1 MADADKAIENAEKI
15 IKLTEEREA
24 QTQKIKD
31 LLKDIDKLSGDALDN
46 RKQEIKDAKIVLQ
59 VKSKEL
65 KISQG
70 IADAQ
75 EELLS
80 LTDKEAVL
88 AFDIAGYKKAAK
100 KTAEQIR
107 KLSVIDTDEARKK
120 VEELT
125 KQAAKTEG
133 IFRSKEKEISAAQA
147 NNKLQEK
154 LLETVGLSA
163 TAMSGLVAQARLF
176 GLALLKNPF
185 LLGVAAITAMVM
197 ALKKAVT
204 LGIELQ
210 DSLGTSAAQSAKMT
224 KELLNPKTIVM
235 LKALGVDGA
244 KTIQSFGD
252 AFGDLNLATSENLIA
267 LGKQK
272 RLLGISEDDAIKL
285 SKTFMDMTGSTF
297 ETAMNFQ
304 TVTGQMAEANG
315 LRPGDVVKD
324 LASNTETFA
333 EFAKDGGANLA
344 KAAIQARKLGM
355 SLSTTAKIAD
365 SLLDFESSIEK
376 EMEASL
382 MIGKQLNFNRARALA
397 LEGDIAG
404 AAADIAAQVGGP
416 EALNQMNVLQ
426 RRALADSIGVSVEEL
441 SKLASGKLDVKS
453 DMKSPQENMVDEMK
467 KTYDQNKFLI
477 NTMIGLT
484 AAVVANTL
492 VHGAKAIKNFFGKG
506 GTGANAMTKAGNFF
520 RGGPKALPYEKSGMA
535 FKGVKKAEYLKN
547 VKAGQAA
554 NRASNLAKVG
564 IGKQGFKT
572 IGGKLI
578 GAGGV
583 VNAAMG
589 GLDIAKGVKTG
600 DKGAVGGGAGAIIGG
615 AIGAFGG
622 PLGIALGSMI
632 GQAAGEF
639 LGKKLE
645 SNETLEQKQQEKDDA
660 LKKLEEERKRLTK
673 EDNAKLEEAIKGG
686 PEAMK
691 KFVDDYDKFFG
702 GGAMNDVAER
712 LDILIA
718 KEDALLRKQDENKKA
733 ISDLTLE

>member
-1 MADADKAIENAEKI
+1 MATDRAIENAEKI

-31 LLKDIDKLSGDALDN
+31 LLKDIDKLSGAALDK
-46 RKQEIKDAKIVLQ
+46 RKEDIKEAKIILQ

-70 IADAQ
+70 LTDTQ

-88 AFDIAGYKKAAK
+88 AFDIAGYKKQAK
-100 KTAEQIR
+100 KTADQIR

-120 VEELT
+120 VKELK
-125 KQAAKTEG
+125 KQAAETHGMFK
-133 IFRSKEKEISAAQA
+133 SKEKEISAAQA
-147 NNKLQEK
+147 NQQIQEK
-154 LLETVGLSA
+154 LLGTIGLS
-163 TAMSGLVAQARLF
+163 TGAMSGLVAQARLF
-176 GLALLKNPF
+176 TLALLKNPLLLGAAA
-185 LLGVAAITAMVM
+185 LLGVVM

-204 LGIELQ
+204 FGLELQ
-210 DSLGTSAAQSAKMT
+210 DTLGTSAAQSVKITSEFAD
-224 KELLNPKTIVM
+224 P
-235 LKALGVDGA
+235 KALAQLKLLGVNV
-244 KTIQSFGD
+244 KENIQAFGD
-252 AFGDLNLATSENLIA
+252 AFGDVNLATTENLIA

-272 RLLGISEDDAIKL
+272 RLLGISEADAIKL

-324 LASNTETFA
+324 LAQNTETFA

-453 DMKSPQENMVDEMK
+453 DIKSPQENMVDELK
-467 KTYDQNKFLI
+467 KGYDQNKTLI
-477 NTMIGLT
+477 NTMIALI
-484 AAVVANTL
+484 AAVGLNTL
-492 VHGAKAIKNFFGKG
+492 ALMGKGIKNFFGKG
-506 GTGANAMTKAGNFF
+506 GKGSGALTKAGNFF
-520 RGGPKALPYEKSGMA
+520 RGGPKALPYEKSGA
-535 FKGVKKAEYLKN
+535 SFKGIKKAEYLKN

-572 IGGKLI
+572 VGGKLL

-583 VNAAMG
+583 ANVAMG
-589 GLDIAKGVKTG
+589 GLDIYKGVKSG

-639 LGKKLE
+639 IGKKLE
-645 SNETLEQKQQEKDDA
+645 KNETLEQKQKEKEDANAKVLKETADLNKEDQAMVAAAMNGGAEEMKKLVAQFDSWRPWDDKDQVAEA
-660 LKKLEEERKRLTK
+660 LK
-673 EDNAKLEEAIKGG
+673 
-686 PEAMK
+686 
-691 KFVDDYDKFFG
+691 V
-702 GGAMNDVAER
+702 
-712 LDILIA
+712 LIA
-718 KEDALLRKQDENKKA
+718 KEEELIRKQEESKKA

>member
-1 MADADKAIENAEKI
+1 MFK
-15 IKLTEEREA
+15 
-24 QTQKIKD
+24 
-31 LLKDIDKLSGDALDN
+31 
-46 RKQEIKDAKIVLQ
+46 
-59 VKSKEL
+59 
-65 KISQG
+65 
-70 IADAQ
+70 
-75 EELLS
+75 
-80 LTDKEAVL
+80 
-88 AFDIAGYKKAAK
+88 
-100 KTAEQIR
+100 
-107 KLSVIDTDEARKK
+107 
-120 VEELT
+120 
-125 KQAAKTEG
+125 
-133 IFRSKEKEISAAQA
+133 SKEKEISAAQA
-147 NNKLQEK
+147 NQQIQEK
-154 LLETVGLSA
+154 LLSTIGLS
-163 TAMSGLVAQARLF
+163 TGAMSGLVAQARLF
-176 GLALLKNPF
+176 SLALLKNPLLLGAAA
-185 LLGVAAITAMVM
+185 LLGVVM

-204 LGIELQ
+204 FGLELQ
-210 DSLGTSAAQSAKMT
+210 DTLGTSAAQSVKITSEFAD
-224 KELLNPKTIVM
+224 P
-235 LKALGVDGA
+235 KALAQLKLLGVNV
-244 KTIQSFGD
+244 KENIQAFGD
-252 AFGDLNLATSENLIA
+252 AFGDVNLATTENLVA

-272 RLLGISEDDAIKL
+272 RLLGISEADAIKL

-324 LASNTETFA
+324 LAQNTETFA

-441 SKLASGKLDVKS
+441 SKLASGKLEVKS
-453 DMKSPQENMVDEMK
+453 DIKSPQEKTLESMK
-467 KTYDQNKFLI
+467 DAFSQRKKLI
-477 NTMIGLT
+477 IALGVLT
-484 AAVVANTL
+484 AAVIANTA
-492 VHGAKAIKNFFGKG
+492 VQGYKALKNFFGKG
-506 GTGANAMTKAGNFF
+506 GTGANAMTKAGNFM

-564 IGKQGFKT
+564 VGKQAFKT
-572 IGGKLI
+572 VGGKVL
-578 GAGGV
+578 GAGGGAV
-583 VNAAMG
+583 TAVMG

-632 GQAAGEF
+632 GQAAGEYF
-639 LGKKLE
+639 GKKLE
-645 SNETLEQKQQEKDDA
+645 KNETLEQKEKEKADA
-660 LKKLEEERKRLTK
+660 LKKLEDERKNLT
-673 EDNAKLEEAIKGG
+673 EEQNAELTAAMNAG

-691 KFVDDYDKFFG
+691 AFVEKYDKFFG
-702 GGAMNDVAER
+702 GGAMDDVAER

-718 KEDALLRKQDENKKA
+718 KEDALLRKQEENKKA

>member
-1 MADADKAIENAEKI
+1 MATDRAIENAEKI

-31 LLKDIDKLSGDALDN
+31 LLKDMDKLSGADLDK

-59 VKSKEL
+59 VKTKEL

-70 IADAQ
+70 LTDTQ

-88 AFDIAGYKKAAK
+88 AFDIAGYKKQAK

-120 VEELT
+120 VKELK
-125 KQAAKTEG
+125 KQAAETHGMFK
-133 IFRSKEKEISAAQA
+133 SKEKEISAAQA
-147 NNKLQEK
+147 NQQIQEK
-154 LLETVGLSA
+154 LLSTIGLS
-163 TAMSGLVAQARLF
+163 TGAMSGLVAQARLF
-176 GLALLKNPF
+176 SLALLKTPLLLGAAA
-185 LLGVAAITAMVM
+185 LLGVVM

-204 LGIELQ
+204 FGLELQ
-210 DSLGTSAAQSAKMT
+210 DTLGTSAAQSVKITSEFAD
-224 KELLNPKTIVM
+224 P
-235 LKALGVDGA
+235 KALAQLKLLGVNIKENVQA
-244 KTIQSFGD
+244 FGD
-252 AFGDLNLATSENLIA
+252 AFGDVNLATTENLIA

-272 RLLGISEDDAIKL
+272 RLLGISEADAIKL

-324 LASNTETFA
+324 LAQNTETFA

-441 SKLASGKLDVKS
+441 SKLASGKLEVKS
-453 DMKSPQENMVDEMK
+453 DIKSPQEKTLESMK
-467 KTYDQNKFLI
+467 DAFSQRKKLI
-477 NTMIGLT
+477 IALGVLT
-484 AAVVANTL
+484 AAVIANTA
-492 VHGAKAIKNFFGKG
+492 VQGYKALKNFFGKG
-506 GTGANAMTKAGNFF
+506 GKGANLMKTRRTVSGRLDRTKGLGKTLKGTRTGKVADSLMRKVPKGTVGRALF
-520 RGGPKALPYEKSGMA
+520 GG
-535 FKGVKKAEYLKN
+535 GV
-547 VKAGQAA
+547 GTG
-554 NRASNLAKVG
+554 LAKTATKR
-564 IGKQGFKT
+564 IP
-572 IGGKLI
+572 
-578 GAGGV
+578 GV
-583 VNAAMG
+583 SAVMG
-589 GLDIAKGVKTG
+589 GMDISKGIKEG
-600 DKGAVGGGAGAIIGG
+600 DKGAIGGGAGAIIGG
-615 AIGAFGG
+615 ALGSFLG
-622 PLGIALGSMI
+622 PLGTVAGTMAGQYI
-632 GQAAGEF
+632 GEKVGGYFE
-639 LGKKLE
+639 K
-645 SNETLEQKQQEKDDA
+645 NETLEKKEEERADA
-660 LKKLEEERKRLTK
+660 LKKLEEERKNLTK
-673 EDNAKLEEAIKGG
+673 EQNAELTAAMNAG

-691 KFVDDYDKFFG
+691 DFVEKYDKFFG
-702 GGAMNDVAER
+702 GGAMDDVAER

-718 KEDALLRKQDENKKA
+718 KEDAVIRKQEENKKA

>member
-1 MADADKAIENAEKI
+1 MATDRAIENAEKI

-31 LLKDIDKLSGDALDN
+31 LLKDIDKLSGAALDK
-46 RKQEIKDAKIVLQ
+46 RKEDIKEAKIILQ

-70 IADAQ
+70 LTDTQ

-88 AFDIAGYKKAAK
+88 AFDIAGYKKQAK
-100 KTAEQIR
+100 KTADQIR

-120 VEELT
+120 VKELK
-125 KQAAKTEG
+125 KQAAETHGMFK
-133 IFRSKEKEISAAQA
+133 SKEKEISAAQA
-147 NNKLQEK
+147 NQQIQEK
-154 LLETVGLSA
+154 LLGTIGLS
-163 TAMSGLVAQARLF
+163 TGAMSGLVAQARLF
-176 GLALLKNPF
+176 TLALLKNPLLLGAAA
-185 LLGVAAITAMVM
+185 LLGVVM

-204 LGIELQ
+204 FGLELQ
-210 DSLGTSAAQSAKMT
+210 DTLGTSAAQSVKITSEFAD
-224 KELLNPKTIVM
+224 P
-235 LKALGVDGA
+235 KALAQLKLLGVNV
-244 KTIQSFGD
+244 KENIQAFGD
-252 AFGDLNLATSENLIA
+252 AFGDVNLATTENLIA

-272 RLLGISEDDAIKL
+272 RLLGISEADAIKL

-324 LASNTETFA
+324 LAQNTETFA

-477 NTMIGLT
+477 NTMSGLT

-506 GTGANAMTKAGNFF
+506 GTGANAMTKAGNFM
-520 RGGPKALPYEKSGMA
+520 RGGPKALPYEKSGA
-535 FKGVKKAEYLKN
+535 SFKGIKKAEYLKN

-572 IGGKLI
+572 VGGKLL

-583 VNAAMG
+583 ANVAMG
-589 GLDIAKGVKTG
+589 GLDIYKGVKSG

-639 LGKKLE
+639 IGKKLE
-645 SNETLEQKQQEKDDA
+645 KNETLEQKQKEKEDANAKVLKETADLNKEDQAMVAAAMNGGAEEMKKLVAQFDSWRPWDDKDQVAEA
-660 LKKLEEERKRLTK
+660 LK
-673 EDNAKLEEAIKGG
+673 
-686 PEAMK
+686 
-691 KFVDDYDKFFG
+691 V
-702 GGAMNDVAER
+702 
-712 LDILIA
+712 LIA
-718 KEDALLRKQDENKKA
+718 KEEELIRKQEESKKA

>member
-1 MADADKAIENAEKI
+1 
-15 IKLTEEREA
+15 
-24 QTQKIKD
+24 
-31 LLKDIDKLSGDALDN
+31 
-46 RKQEIKDAKIVLQ
+46 
-59 VKSKEL
+59 
-65 KISQG
+65 
-70 IADAQ
+70 
-75 EELLS
+75 
-80 LTDKEAVL
+80 
-88 AFDIAGYKKAAK
+88 
-100 KTAEQIR
+100 
-107 KLSVIDTDEARKK
+107 
-120 VEELT
+120 
-125 KQAAKTEG
+125 
-133 IFRSKEKEISAAQA
+133 
-147 NNKLQEK
+147 
-154 LLETVGLSA
+154 
-163 TAMSGLVAQARLF
+163 
-176 GLALLKNPF
+176 
-185 LLGVAAITAMVM
+185 
-197 ALKKAVT
+197 
-204 LGIELQ
+204 
-210 DSLGTSAAQSAKMT
+210 
-224 KELLNPKTIVM
+224 
-235 LKALGVDGA
+235 
-244 KTIQSFGD
+244 
-252 AFGDLNLATSENLIA
+252 
-267 LGKQK
+267 
-272 RLLGISEDDAIKL
+272 
-285 SKTFMDMTGSTF
+285 MDMTGSTF

-382 MIGKQLNFNRARALA
+382 MIGKQLNFNRARARA

-453 DMKSPQENMVDEMK
+453 DMKSPQENMVEELK
-467 KTYDQNKFLI
+467 KGYDQNKILI
-477 NTMIGLT
+477 DTMKYL
-484 AAVVANTL
+484 ALAVIANTAVQGFKGL
-492 VHGAKAIKNFFGKG
+492 KKFFGKG

-547 VKAGQAA
+547 VQTGQAA

-660 LKKLEEERKRLTK
+660 LKKLEEERKNLTK
-673 EDNAKLEEAIKGG
+673 EQNAELTAAINAG

>member
-1 MADADKAIENAEKI
+1 MATDRAIENAEKI

-31 LLKDIDKLSGDALDN
+31 LLKDMDKLSGADLDK
-46 RKQEIKDAKIVLQ
+46 RKQEIKDAKIILQ

-70 IADAQ
+70 LTDTQ

-88 AFDIAGYKKAAK
+88 AFDIAGYKKQAK
-100 KTAEQIR
+100 KTADQIR

-120 VEELT
+120 VKELK
-125 KQAAKTEG
+125 KQAAETHGMFK
-133 IFRSKEKEISAAQA
+133 SKEKEISAAQA
-147 NNKLQEK
+147 NQQIQEK
-154 LLETVGLSA
+154 LLSTIGLS
-163 TAMSGLVAQARLF
+163 TGAMAGLVAQARLF
-176 GLALLKNPF
+176 SLALLKNPLLLGAAA
-185 LLGVAAITAMVM
+185 LLGVVM

-204 LGIELQ
+204 FGLELQ
-210 DSLGTSAAQSAKMT
+210 DTLGTSAAQSVKITSEFAD
-224 KELLNPKTIVM
+224 P
-235 LKALGVDGA
+235 KALAQLKLLGVNI
-244 KTIQSFGD
+244 KENIQAFGD
-252 AFGDLNLATSENLIA
+252 AFGDVNLATTENLVA

-272 RLLGISEDDAIKL
+272 RLLGISEADAIKL

-324 LASNTETFA
+324 LAQNTETFA

-441 SKLASGKLDVKS
+441 SKLASGKLEVKS
-453 DMKSPQENMVDEMK
+453 DIKSPQEKTLESMK
-467 KTYDQNKFLI
+467 DAFSQRKKLI
-477 NTMIGLT
+477 IALGVLT
-484 AAVVANTL
+484 AAVIANTA
-492 VHGAKAIKNFFGKG
+492 VQGVKALKNFFGKG
-506 GTGANAMTKAGNFF
+506 GKGANAMTKAGNFM

-547 VKAGQAA
+547 VKTTQAA

-572 IGGKLI
+572 VGGKLL

-589 GLDIAKGVKTG
+589 GADIYKGVKTG

-639 LGKKLE
+639 IGKKLE
-645 SNETLEQKQQEKDDA
+645 KNETLEQKQKEKEDA
-660 LKKLEEERKRLTK
+660 LKKLEEERTNLTK
-673 EDNAKLEEAIKGG
+673 EQNAELTAAMNAG

-691 KFVDDYDKFFG
+691 QFVDKYDKFFG
-702 GGAMNDVAER
+702 GGAMDDVAER

-718 KEDALLRKQDENKKA
+718 KEDALIRKQEENKKA

>member
-1 MADADKAIENAEKI
+1 MFK
-15 IKLTEEREA
+15 
-24 QTQKIKD
+24 
-31 LLKDIDKLSGDALDN
+31 
-46 RKQEIKDAKIVLQ
+46 
-59 VKSKEL
+59 
-65 KISQG
+65 
-70 IADAQ
+70 
-75 EELLS
+75 
-80 LTDKEAVL
+80 
-88 AFDIAGYKKAAK
+88 
-100 KTAEQIR
+100 
-107 KLSVIDTDEARKK
+107 
-120 VEELT
+120 
-125 KQAAKTEG
+125 
-133 IFRSKEKEISAAQA
+133 SKEKEISAAQA
-147 NNKLQEK
+147 NQQIQEK
-154 LLETVGLSA
+154 LLGTIGLS
-163 TAMSGLVAQARLF
+163 TGAMSGLVAQARLF
-176 GLALLKNPF
+176 TLALLKNPLLLGAAA
-185 LLGVAAITAMVM
+185 LLGVVM

-204 LGIELQ
+204 FGLELQ
-210 DSLGTSAAQSAKMT
+210 DTLGTSAAQSVKITSEFAD
-224 KELLNPKTIVM
+224 P
-235 LKALGVDGA
+235 KALAQLKLLGVNV
-244 KTIQSFGD
+244 KENIQAFGD
-252 AFGDLNLATSENLIA
+252 AFGDVNLATTENLIA

-272 RLLGISEDDAIKL
+272 RLLGISEADAIKL

-324 LASNTETFA
+324 LAQNTETFA

-453 DMKSPQENMVDEMK
+453 DIKSPQENMVDELK
-467 KTYDQNKFLI
+467 KGYDQNKTLI
-477 NTMIGLT
+477 NTMIALI
-484 AAVVANTL
+484 AAVGLNTL
-492 VHGAKAIKNFFGKG
+492 ALMGKGIKNFFGKG
-506 GTGANAMTKAGNFF
+506 GTGANAMTKAGNFM
-520 RGGPKALPYEKSGMA
+520 RGGPKALPYEKSGA
-535 FKGVKKAEYLKN
+535 SFKGIKKAEYLKN

-572 IGGKLI
+572 VGGKLL

-583 VNAAMG
+583 ANVAMG
-589 GLDIAKGVKTG
+589 GLDIYKGVKSG

-639 LGKKLE
+639 IGKKLE
-645 SNETLEQKQQEKDDA
+645 KNETLEQKEKEKEDANAKVLKETADLNKEDQAMVAAAMNGGAEEMKKLVAQFDSWRPWDDKDQVAEA
-660 LKKLEEERKRLTK
+660 LK
-673 EDNAKLEEAIKGG
+673 
-686 PEAMK
+686 
-691 KFVDDYDKFFG
+691 V
-702 GGAMNDVAER
+702 
-712 LDILIA
+712 LIA
-718 KEDALLRKQDENKKA
+718 KEEELIRKQEESKKA

>member
-1 MADADKAIENAEKI
+1 MATDRAIENAEKI

-31 LLKDIDKLSGDALDN
+31 LLKDIDKLSGAALDK
-46 RKQEIKDAKIVLQ
+46 RKEDIKEAKIILQ

-70 IADAQ
+70 LTDTQ

-88 AFDIAGYKKAAK
+88 AFDIAGYKKQAK
-100 KTAEQIR
+100 KTADQIR

-120 VEELT
+120 VKELK
-125 KQAAKTEG
+125 KQAAETHGMFK
-133 IFRSKEKEISAAQA
+133 SKEKEISAAQA
-147 NNKLQEK
+147 NQQIQEK
-154 LLETVGLSA
+154 LLGTIGLS
-163 TAMSGLVAQARLF
+163 TGAMSGLVAQARLF
-176 GLALLKNPF
+176 TLALLKNPLLLGAAA
-185 LLGVAAITAMVM
+185 LLGVVM

-204 LGIELQ
+204 FGLELQ
-210 DSLGTSAAQSAKMT
+210 DTLGTSAAQSVKITSEFAD
-224 KELLNPKTIVM
+224 P
-235 LKALGVDGA
+235 KALAQLKLLGVNV
-244 KTIQSFGD
+244 KENIQAFGD
-252 AFGDLNLATSENLIA
+252 AFGDVNLATTENLIA

-272 RLLGISEDDAIKL
+272 RLLGISEADAIKL

-324 LASNTETFA
+324 LAQNTETFA

-453 DMKSPQENMVDEMK
+453 DIKSPQENMVDELK
-467 KTYDQNKFLI
+467 KGYDQNKTLI
-477 NTMIGLT
+477 NTMIALI
-484 AAVVANTL
+484 AAVGLNTL
-492 VHGAKAIKNFFGKG
+492 ALMGKGIKNFFGKG

-520 RGGPKALPYEKSGMA
+520 RGGPKALPYEKSGA
-535 FKGVKKAEYLKN
+535 SFKGIKKAEYLKN

-572 IGGKLI
+572 VGGKLL

-583 VNAAMG
+583 ANVAMG
-589 GLDIAKGVKTG
+589 GLDIYKGVKSG

-639 LGKKLE
+639 IGKKLE
-645 SNETLEQKQQEKDDA
+645 KNETLEQKQKEKEDANAKVLKETADLNKEDQAMVAAAMNGGAEEMKKLVAQFDSWRPWDDKDQVAEA
-660 LKKLEEERKRLTK
+660 LK
-673 EDNAKLEEAIKGG
+673 
-686 PEAMK
+686 
-691 KFVDDYDKFFG
+691 V
-702 GGAMNDVAER
+702 
-712 LDILIA
+712 LIA
-718 KEDALLRKQDENKKA
+718 KEEELIRKQEESKKA